1 MDSFLSVDVVAAC
14 LCALCGLFAS
24 GASVLPAAMLFKGEN
39 GAFQCVPVVLFEE
52 GQGRRQ
58 HPAAEMAKNAF
69 FVVFEALAQ
78 ATTQDRRRTNAE
90 ARGVGGFT
98 PIGENRAK

>member
-1 MDSFLSVDVVAAC
+1 
-14 LCALCGLFAS
+14 
-24 GASVLPAAMLFKGEN
+24 MLFKGEN
-39 GAFQCVPVVLFEE
+39 GAFQCVPVVLFEY
-52 GQGRRQ
+52 GQWRQ
-58 HPAAEMAKNAF
+58 RHPTVEMAKNAF

-78 ATTQDRRRTNAE
+78 ATTQDRWRINAE